1 MVDLTFTQ
9 QEIISILFSKNTY
22 INKRSISAEDLDYPY
37 SRFLGLFIESMKRFN
52 VVNTDWV
59 LKKLDSG
66 EQQVFLHSVSNMVS
80 NNFMHYVSLEKI
92 MQERTIQRQMDNY
105 INAYKSERIS
115 LDELRDKLTIDNKN
129 LVELVTYEDLT
140 STLEKETR
148 DVHFVGYPR
157 FRATLNLKE
166 TDLCIIAAYT
176 GRGKTAFALNL
187 IEDLS
192 RNYEVYYINLE
203 MGIASLRRRIISIHT
218 GIPITK
224 LETFKLLP
232 KKNQEEIKEKAKFIN
247 NRKIYVSN
255 GSKSINDL
263 RELIASRGN
272 EHAIFVIDHIG
283 LLNAEGRSLYEKM
296 TNIAKELRKLCL
308 DYNVTI
314 IALSQLSRK
323 GAEGKP
329 DLSMLRDSG
338 EVEQSATKV
347 VFIYNK
353 KYPDGSEDY
362 FLEVA
367 KNRDGLTGNIKV
379 KFDKLTQR
387 IEEI

>member
-1 MVDLTFTQ
+1 M
-9 QEIISILFSKNTY
+9 
-22 INKRSISAEDLDYPY
+22 
-37 SRFLGLFIESMKRFN
+37 
-52 VVNTDWV
+52 
-59 LKKLDSG
+59 
-66 EQQVFLHSVSNMVS
+66 
-80 NNFMHYVSLEKI
+80 
-92 MQERTIQRQMDNY
+92 
-105 INAYKSERIS
+105 
-115 LDELRDKLTIDNKN
+115 
-129 LVELVTYEDLT
+129 
-140 STLEKETR
+140 
-148 DVHFVGYPR
+148 
-157 FRATLNLKE
+157 
-166 TDLCIIAAYT
+166 
-176 GRGKTAFALNL
+176 
-187 IEDLS
+187 
-192 RNYEVYYINLE
+192 
-203 MGIASLRRRIISIHT
+203 
-218 GIPITK
+218 
-224 LETFKLLP
+224 
-232 KKNQEEIKEKAKFIN
+232 
-247 NRKIYVSN
+247 
-255 GSKSINDL
+255 
-263 RELIASRGN
+263 
-272 EHAIFVIDHIG
+272 IDHIG